1 MAARRQQRGG
11 DGDEL
16 DDEVEELDEGEGE
29 EDMYELDEEQYQQL
43 LMQMQANQ

>member
-1 MAARRQQRGG
+1 MG
-11 DGDEL
+11 D
-16 DDEVEELDEGEGE
+16 DDEDIGEGDGE